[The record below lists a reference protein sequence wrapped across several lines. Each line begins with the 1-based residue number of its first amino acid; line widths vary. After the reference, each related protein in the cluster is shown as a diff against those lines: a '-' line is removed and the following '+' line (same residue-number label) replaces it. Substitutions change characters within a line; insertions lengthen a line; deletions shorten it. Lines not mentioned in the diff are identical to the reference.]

1 MTTSSELRDLATLLE
16 KGLISREEFDQEKT
30 TILSGPR
37 TGGNSTPGFPDHIGA
52 YNILGHVGD
61 GGMGS
66 VFRGRHRSEELAKR
80 QGGDIA
86 IKVMHPHLARNTAF
100 AERFER
106 EAALGLK
113 LVHPGVVR
121 VHDLVVDGEV
131 LALVME
137 LIEGESLSNLI
148 GTKTGPIPWD
158 RAWAMFEQLL
168 AAVDY
173 LHSQQVLHRDIKPE
187 NVLVTSEGQLKL
199 LDLGIAKDLGD
210 GQTRTGVGMGTID
223 YMAPE
228 QHTDAGKVDRRAD
241 VYSLGM
247 TLYEMLAGR
256 LPWEPGMG
264 EFETLQKKL
273 TEEVPPPTRFYPD
286 IPPTVVSVLLS
297 ALSKNREDRIPS
309 ASDFLSQLE
318 VAGTAGASAERTR
331 PPIEPEQ
338 APRVE
343 PTEAVGSAAAAPA
356 PGSDHAAPPSVAAEA
371 PPRSD
376 QAQPRPRAGKAGG
389 LLAIGIILAVVVAGA
404 LFVMIAPRIRTPS
417 QKPPPQ
423 KVVRAEPQPQTE
435 PWQERREDPNYNL
448 NIPEYQG
455 PFWTVAVRAG
465 GSERSVDKLLEELR
479 SKGFPAHKAWL
490 SEYGSAKNK
499 ALWFNYVGPFAP
511 TPAGKA
517 EALEALRQV
526 RQAGYSSAYAVTV
539 GRAGQREVVR

>member
-1 MTTSSELRDLATLLE
+1 
-16 KGLISREEFDQEKT
+16 
-30 TILSGPR
+30 
-37 TGGNSTPGFPDHIGA
+37 
-52 YNILGHVGD
+52 
-61 GGMGS
+61 MGS

-80 QGGDIA
+80 QGGDVA
-86 IKVMHPHLARNTAF
+86 IKVMHPHLARNTTF

-199 LDLGIAKDLGD
+199 LDLGIAKDLGA

-228 QHTDAGKVDRRAD
+228 QHTDAGKVDQRAD

-256 LPWEPGMG
+256 LPWEPGMA

-297 ALSKNREDRIPS
+297 ALSKSREDRIPS
-309 ASDFLSQLE
+309 ASDFLSQLK
-318 VAGTAGASAERTR
+318 VAGTAGTTTERGR
-331 PPIEPEQ
+331 PPPPIEPEQ
-338 APRVE
+338 APRLE
-343 PTEAVGSAAAAPA
+343 PTEAF
-356 PGSDHAAPPSVAAEA
+356 GSDHAAPPSVATEA
-371 PPRSD
+371 PPHSD
-376 QAQPRPRAGKAGG
+376 QSQPRHRTGKTGG
-389 LLAIGIILAVVVAGA
+389 RLVIGIILAVGLAGA
-404 LFVMIAPRIRTPS
+404 LFVLGYNSEDSA
-417 QKPPPQ
+417 PPPQ
-423 KVVRAEPQPQTE
+423 KVVRAEPPPQAE
-435 PWQERREDPNYNL
+435 PWRERREDPSYNL

-465 GSERSVDKLLEELR
+465 GSERSVDKLLKELR
-479 SKGFPAHKAWL
+479 GKGFPAHKAWL

-499 ALWFNYVGPFAP
+499 ALWFNYVGPFPATP
-511 TPAGKA
+511 TGKA